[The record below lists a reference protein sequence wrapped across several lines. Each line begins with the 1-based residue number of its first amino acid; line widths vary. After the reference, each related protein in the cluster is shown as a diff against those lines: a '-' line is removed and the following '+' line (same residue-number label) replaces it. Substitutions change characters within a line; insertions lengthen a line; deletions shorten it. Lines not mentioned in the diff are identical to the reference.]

1 MVSIQGYYGKMK
13 LWVNKPL
20 TKKLSE
26 ERDKKTKKNKKRE
39 FPPLIKSERY
49 LFCTCEMKSK
59 NEMSPK
65 IVI

>member
-26 ERDKKTKKNKKRE
+26 ERDKKTKKTKNVN
-39 FPPLIKSERY
+39 FPR
-49 LFCTCEMKSK
+49 
-59 NEMSPK
+59 
-65 IVI
+65 